1 MEGDYIFIV
10 KKQKLIYALYIIIKN
25 EEIMDTCLPTE
36 LIKPRNNSANESTIF
51 QTAISEPAYIPD
63 GLGGSPSQY
72 LSVDKVGVI
81 RAGDDFLEVAPLVF
95 NKLETPMRKVVVGV
109 AMATLSLLPR

>member
-25 EEIMDTCLPTE
+25 EEIMDTCLPPE
-36 LIKPRNNSANESTIF
+36 LIKPTNDKTIF